1 MSYMTLETRGLRT
14 FFAQQPDWSPSP
26 SDDGLEFAF
35 IEAPLDYADP
45 AGPRIS
51 LAISR
56 LRASDPDRRRGTLL
70 SLNGGPGGD
79 GGLGRLLPARL
90 GRTPLHEI
98 YDLVGFDPRG
108 TGASTRVEGENSP
121 TTTAFDSRPP
131 DSAFAAI
138 TADMRERDQG
148 CVRAGGELR
157 RHITTR
163 NNARDMDLIRRI
175 LGEERISFVGWAYG
189 TLLGAVYGT
198 MFGDRLDRSVL
209 DSCVHPDWDWR
220 RQFKSQADAVREN
233 VDKWADW
240 TAERNERF
248 ALGTTAAQVLESVEK
263 TAAALAAMSGNAAA
277 RTSFDGAVGNLSPVR
292 PKWAQLGD
300 LVGELGAAA
309 DAGDTDR
316 VQALLGGQV
325 KWRPGHAAGEL
336 REAVLEAV
344 TCETLWPTDL
354 EIYYQDMRDLRE
366 RCPYG
371 FGVMR
376 AQPWVGT
383 FRTVVPPEPATR
395 VERVGYPAGLV
406 VQADGDPLDHHP
418 GALAMAERLG
428 HHLITVA
435 DSGDHEIYGFSGN
448 EHVDRLVNDYLI
460 DGVLPPQRVTCP
472 GDPRPDIAPDGTRSL
487 PDGH

>member
-1 MSYMTLETRGLRT
+1 MTLESRGPHS
-14 FFAQQPDWSPSP
+14 FFEQQPHWSPST

-35 IEAPLDYADP
+35 IEAPLDYNDP

-56 LRASDPDRRRGTLL
+56 LRATDPGRRRGTLL

-90 GRTPLHEI
+90 GGRTPLNEI

-108 TGASTRVEGENSP
+108 TGASTRIEGENSP

-131 DSAFAAI
+131 DSAFEAI
-138 TADMRERDQG
+138 TADMQERDQG

-163 NNARDMDLIRRI
+163 NNARDMDLIRRV
-175 LGEERISFVGWAYG
+175 LGEEKISYVGWAYG

-198 MFGDRLDRSVL
+198 MFGDHLDRNVL
-209 DSCVHPDWDWR
+209 DSSVHPDWDWR
-220 RQFKSQADAVREN
+220 RQFMSQADAVREN
-233 VDKWADW
+233 VDKWAEW
-240 TAERNERF
+240 AAEHHERF
-248 ALGTTAAQVLESVEK
+248 ELGATPARVLESVEK
-263 TAAALAAMSGNAAA
+263 TAAALVAMSDNAAA

-292 PKWAQLGD
+292 PKWAELAD
-300 LVGELGAAA
+300 LVRELGAAA
-309 DAGDTDR
+309 DAGDVDR
-316 VQALLGGQV
+316 ALSLLAGQV
-325 KWRPGHAAGEL
+325 KWRPGYAAGQL

-344 TCETLWPTDL
+344 TCETEWPTDL
-354 EIYYQDMRDLRE
+354 EIYYRDMRHYRE
-366 RCPYG
+366 HCPYG

-383 FRTVVPPEPATR
+383 FRTALPTEPATR
-395 VERVGYPAGLV
+395 LRRTGYPTGIV
-406 VQADGDPLDHHP
+406 VQADGDPWDYHP

-428 HHLITVA
+428 HHLITVV
-435 DSGDHEIYGFSGN
+435 DSGGHEIYGLSGN
-448 EHVDRLVNDYLI
+448 EHVDRLVNDYLMN
-460 DGVLPPQRVTCP
+460 GTLPPERVTCP
-472 GDPRPDIAPDGTRSL
+472 GDPRPDITPHRTRKAPDG
-487 PDGH
+487 H